1 MEYVEVRLM
10 DLNPFETLGISAA
23 TARFLDVFLLHCL
36 LTDSPPDTPEE
47 IAELSRNQHRTAA
60 TGRDPALLLERAG
73 AQVKLTDWG
82 HEVLAGCEPIAHAM
96 DQAMGGTAYTEAWRA
111 AWAALSAP
119 EQLPSARVLQAVQ
132 ATQGQSF
139 KNFVAEQSHSTR
151 DAFLMQPYPDAL
163 RDRYDH
169 MAVASMEEQRRI
181 ERSDTMPFEEYRRQY
196 VSPERLGLRP
206 GAVMVG
212 AESP

>member
-1 MEYVEVRLM
+1 M
-10 DLNPFETLGISAA
+10 PFGKQGLIS
-23 TARFLDVFLLHCL
+23 
-36 LTDSPPDTPEE
+36 
-47 IAELSRNQHRTAA
+47 
-60 TGRDPALLLERAG
+60 GRLERAAASSG
-73 AQVKLTDWG
+73 LQGFQTAFKVIQ
-82 HEVLAGCEPIAHAM
+82 ASIAFLRHHCF
-96 DQAMGGTAYTEAWRA
+96 QFPRQPLENG
-111 AWAALSAP
+111 
-119 EQLPSARVLQAVQ
+119 
-132 ATQGQSF
+132 
-139 KNFVAEQSHSTR
+139 

>member
-1 MEYVEVRLM
+1 MAGCCCSTDWQWSGAASL
-10 DLNPFETLGISAA
+10 SAA
-23 TARFLDVFLLHCL
+23 TR
-36 LTDSPPDTPEE
+36 
-47 IAELSRNQHRTAA
+47 
-60 TGRDPALLLERAG
+60 
-73 AQVKLTDWG
+73 
-82 HEVLAGCEPIAHAM
+82 
-96 DQAMGGTAYTEAWRA
+96 
-111 AWAALSAP
+111 AALSAP

-132 ATQGQSF
+132 AAQGQSF

>member
-1 MEYVEVRLM
+1 M
-10 DLNPFETLGISAA
+10 
-23 TARFLDVFLLHCL
+23 
-36 LTDSPPDTPEE
+36 
-47 IAELSRNQHRTAA
+47 
-60 TGRDPALLLERAG
+60 
-73 AQVKLTDWG
+73 
-82 HEVLAGCEPIAHAM
+82 
-96 DQAMGGTAYTEAWRA
+96 
-111 AWAALSAP
+111 
-119 EQLPSARVLQAVQ
+119 LQAVQ
-132 ATQGQSF
+132 AAQGQSF